1 MPLRGKC
8 GNFCAPAFAARAAL
22 AFALAAA
29 LSPAADAVS
38 MRRGIDAPSP
48 TRRARRLNP
57 PPERDLDVNLG
68 KIVRKDGN
76 VAIVN
81 IVTNFRSP
89 DRKAVFFGCDVSMTP
104 TSILRPLGITHRTC
118 AAFEISEGSAALG
131 DSVMVKYFAPEKD
144 DKNPAGQ

>member
-8 GNFCAPAFAARAAL
+8 GSLRAPAFAARAAL
-22 AFALAAA
+22 VFALAAA

-38 MRRGIDAPSP
+38 MRRGLDAPSP

-57 PPERDLDVNLG
+57 PPERDIDVYLG

-118 AAFEISEGSAALG
+118 AAFEISEGSAAVG
-131 DSVMVKYFAPEKD
+131 DSVMVKYCAPEKD